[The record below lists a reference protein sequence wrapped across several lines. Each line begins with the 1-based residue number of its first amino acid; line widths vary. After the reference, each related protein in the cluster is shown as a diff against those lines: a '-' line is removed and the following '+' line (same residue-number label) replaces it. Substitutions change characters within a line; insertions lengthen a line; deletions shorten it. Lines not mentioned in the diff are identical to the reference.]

1 MKKVITYGTFDLLHY
16 GHINLLR
23 RAKELGVSERTLM
36 TAKKNLG
43 VLSERRGGQWYWK
56 LPAQDCKAVED

>member
-1 MKKVITYGTFDLLHY
+1 
-16 GHINLLR
+16 
-23 RAKELGVSERTLM
+23 M